1 MTHQR
6 TSATA
11 AYPLVRHDAPY
22 GKSNARSALSQ
33 CIWGEGIM
41 EFVVTVL
48 LLLLVAGLVLRLL
61 LRPPAADPVQQS
73 AIRDLQ
79 MQLGVASSAQHD
91 GSTQL
96 RAELAQQSSTQRQ
109 ELGMQLAQ
117 MARSQSEQHSQFV
130 QLMSDQLQTFDQ
142 RIKGIQ
148 GDLNQRFDALRNTVD
163 EKLTKVQDDARVGRE
178 DMALVLSRFR
188 AELNDSL
195 KALSQ
200 SNEQKLEAVRATVQQ
215 QLTTLQADNNTKLE
229 QMRATVDEK
238 LQATLEKRLG
248 DSFKLVSERL
258 EQVHKGLGEM
268 QTLASGVGDLKRVL
282 TNVKTRGTW
291 GEVQLGA
298 LLEQILAREQYEVNV
313 ATRPNA
319 NERVEYAIRLPGR
332 EQDGQVWLPID
343 AKFPIEDYQRLLDAQ
358 ERADVAAVEEASK
371 LLETRLKQ
379 EAKTIREK
387 YIEPP
392 HTTDFAIL
400 YLPTESLY
408 AEALRRPGLTELLQR
423 EHRITL
429 AGPTTLAA
437 MLNSLQMGF
446 KTLAI
451 EKRSSEVWQVL
462 GAVKTEFGKFGEV
475 LAKTK
480 KKLQETVN
488 TIDNAETRTRQITRK
503 LKSVEALPV
512 ADALALLGDAA
523 DLDEDSAPEEEG

>member
-1 MTHQR
+1 
-6 TSATA
+6 
-11 AYPLVRHDAPY
+11 
-22 GKSNARSALSQ
+22 
-33 CIWGEGIM
+33 M
-41 EFVVTVL
+41 ELGVITLAL
-48 LLLLVAGLVLRLL
+48 LLGLVVVIGLL
-61 LRPPAADPVQQS
+61 LSLRFKPPTGDLGQQPAFRELQQQISRLENAD
-73 AIRDLQ
+73 
-79 MQLGVASSAQHD
+79 
-91 GSTQL
+91 TQL
-96 RAELAQQSSTQRQ
+96 RSEIGLQAASQRQ
-109 ELGMQLAQ
+109 ELASQLDL
-117 MARSQSEQHSQFV
+117 MARGQREQHSQFGQ
-130 QLMSDQLQTFDQ
+130 QLHSQLQAFDQ
-142 RIKGIQ
+142 RLATIQ
-148 GDLNQRFDALRNTVD
+148 SDLNQRVDALRLTVD
-163 EKLTKVQDDARVGRE
+163 EKLGKAQDDARAGRE
-178 DMALVLSRFR
+178 ETSVALNRFR
-188 AELNDSL
+188 IELTEQL

-200 SNEQKLEAVRATVQQ
+200 NNEQKLEAVRATVQQ
-215 QLTTLQADNNTKLE
+215 QLTALQTDNGKKLDE
-229 QMRATVDEK
+229 MRATVDEK

-298 LLEQILAREQYEVNV
+298 LLEQILAPEQYESNV
-313 ATRPNA
+313 ATKPRA
-319 NERVEYAIRLPGR
+319 SERVEYAIKLPGR
-332 EQDGQVWLPID
+332 QDDGQVWLPID
-343 AKFPIEDYQRLLDAQ
+343 AKFPIEDYQRLVDAQ
-358 ERADVAAVEEASK
+358 ERADVVAVEEAGK
-371 LLETRLKQ
+371 LLENRLKI
-379 EAKTIREK
+379 EARTIRDK
-387 YIEPP
+387 YVAPP

-462 GAVKTEFGKFGEV
+462 GAIKTEFGKFGDV

-488 TIDNAETRTRQITRK
+488 TIDSAETRTRAITRK
-503 LKSVEALPV
+503 LKSVEELP
-512 ADALALLGDAA
+512 AA
-523 DLDEDSAPEEEG
+523 EANAMLSDVGEIEEEVEDDSES